1 MILRIW
7 AILIISDPFF
17 IVFSRSKLPELFV
30 GKRESGSIIKKKS
43 FANGYIFYGAEG
55 VGKKQTALRFIKDI
69 FKQSSPTK
77 NTEEININK
86 NHPDF
91 LVIEPESL
99 LATKSPKNS
108 DLRKTIKSRSEII
121 KIAQIRNIKTF
132 LSQKS
137 INSEKKI
144 VLIIDAHLLNEA
156 ASNCLL
162 KTLEEP
168 SNGIFI
174 LLTSQLNLLL
184 DTIISRCQLIRFRSF
199 SSKQIKSIFKDY
211 LDTSKLNINT
221 NLKFEDLI
229 NSANGSPNQLLK
241 NIEIWNDFSDEII
254 SKLDSPIK
262 NSLEILEISKLISE
276 KLEIYQQIFLVNLIQ
291 TIWWRK
297 TKNISLIKKLEH
309 LKYLLRKNIQP
320 RLAWE
325 ITFLKILIDDI

>member
-1 MILRIW
+1 MIEVKKNN
-7 AILIISDPFF
+7 FF
-17 IVFSRSKLPELFV
+17 LNEEVNTFLKNIVKN
-30 GKRESGSIIKKKS
+30 KS
-43 FANGYIFYGAEG
+43 LANGYIFYGAEG
-55 VGKKQTALRFIKDI
+55 LGKKQTALEFIKEI
-69 FKQSSPTK
+69 FKQSSQSESV
-77 NTEEININK
+77 EERITNN

-91 LVIEPESL
+91 LIIEPNSL
-99 LATKSPKNS
+99 LSTKSSGSS
-108 DLRKTIKSRSEII
+108 DLEKTVKSGSEII

-132 LSQKS
+132 LGQKS

-174 LLTSQLNLLL
+174 LLTSKLNLLL
-184 DTIISRCQLIRFRSF
+184 DTIISRCQIVRFRSF
-199 SSKQIKSIFKDY
+199 SSKQIKSILKEY
-211 LDTSKLNINT
+211 LDTSKSKINA

-262 NSLEILEISKLISE
+262 NSLEILEISKSISE
-276 KLEIYQQIFLVNLIQ
+276 KLEILQQICLVNLIQ

-297 TKNISLIKKLEH
+297 TKNIGLVKKLEN

-325 ITFLKILIDDI
+325 IAFLKISMEDI

>member
-1 MILRIW
+1 MNKFRKNNYFNEEINICLQ
-7 AILIISDPFF
+7 
-17 IVFSRSKLPELFV
+17 
-30 GKRESGSIIKKKS
+30 SIIRNKS

-55 VGKKQTALRFIKDI
+55 LGKKQTALEFIKEI
-69 FKQSSPTK
+69 FKQSSQSE
-77 NTEEININK
+77 NVEERITNN

-91 LVIEPESL
+91 LIIEPNSL
-99 LATKSPKNS
+99 LSTNSSGSS
-108 DLRKTIKSRSEII
+108 DLEKTVKSGSEII

-174 LLTSQLNLLL
+174 LLTSKLNLLL
-184 DTIISRCQLIRFRSF
+184 DTIISRCQIVRFRSF
-199 SSKQIKSIFKDY
+199 SSKQIKSILKEY
-211 LDTSKLNINT
+211 LDTSKSKINA

-262 NSLEILEISKLISE
+262 NSLEILEISKSISE
-276 KLEIYQQIFLVNLIQ
+276 KLEILQQICLVNLIQ

-297 TKNISLIKKLEH
+297 TKNIGLVKKLEN

-325 ITFLKILIDDI
+325 IAFLKISMEDI

>member
-1 MILRIW
+1 MIEVKKNN
-7 AILIISDPFF
+7 FF
-17 IVFSRSKLPELFV
+17 LNKEVNTFLKN
-30 GKRESGSIIKKKS
+30 IIKNKS
-43 FANGYIFYGAEG
+43 LANGYIFYGAEG
-55 VGKKQTALRFIKDI
+55 LGKKQTALEFIKEI
-69 FKQSSPTK
+69 FKQSSQSE
-77 NTEEININK
+77 NVEERIANN

-91 LVIEPESL
+91 LIIEPNSL
-99 LATKSPKNS
+99 LSTKSSGSS
-108 DLRKTIKSRSEII
+108 DLEKIVKSGSEII

-132 LSQKS
+132 LGQKS

-174 LLTSQLNLLL
+174 LLTSKLNLLL
-184 DTIISRCQLIRFRSF
+184 DTIISRCQIVRFRSF
-199 SSKQIKSIFKDY
+199 SSKKIKSILTEY
-211 LDTSKLNINT
+211 LDTSKSKINA

-262 NSLEILEISKLISE
+262 NSLEILEISKTISE
-276 KLEIYQQIFLVNLIQ
+276 KLEILQQICLVNLIQ

-297 TKNISLIKKLEH
+297 TKNFGLVKKLEN
-309 LKYLLRKNIQP
+309 LKYFLRKNIQP
-320 RLAWE
+320 KLAWE
-325 ITFLKILIDDI
+325 ITFLKISMEDI

>member
-1 MILRIW
+1 MIEVKKNN
-7 AILIISDPFF
+7 FF
-17 IVFSRSKLPELFV
+17 LNEEVNTLLK
-30 GKRESGSIIKKKS
+30 KIIKNKS

-55 VGKKQTALRFIKDI
+55 LGKKQTALQFIKEI
-69 FKQSSPTK
+69 FKKSSPSE
-77 NTEEININK
+77 NIEERITNN

-91 LVIEPESL
+91 LIIEPDSV
-99 LATKSPKNS
+99 LATKSS
-108 DLRKTIKSRSEII
+108 GSFDLEKTIKTGSDII

-137 INSEKKI
+137 ITSEKKI

-174 LLTSQLNLLL
+174 LLTSKLNLLL
-184 DTIISRCQLIRFRSF
+184 DTIISRCQIVRFRSF
-199 SSKQIKSIFKDY
+199 SNKQIKSILEEY
-211 LDTSKLNINT
+211 LDASKLKINKK
-221 NLKFEDLI
+221 LKLEDLI

-254 SKLDSPIK
+254 SKLNSPIK
-262 NSLEILEISKLISE
+262 NILEILEISKSISE
-276 KLEIYQQIFLVNLIQ
+276 KLENSQQICLVNLIQ

-297 TKNISLIKKLEH
+297 TKNIDLVKKLEN
-309 LKYLLRKNIQP
+309 LKYLLKKNIQP

-325 ITFLKILIDDI
+325 IAFLKISMEDI

>member
-1 MILRIW
+1 MIEVKKNN
-7 AILIISDPFF
+7 FF
-17 IVFSRSKLPELFV
+17 LNEEVNTCLNN
-30 GKRESGSIIKKKS
+30 IIKNKS

-55 VGKKQTALRFIKDI
+55 VGKKQTALQFIKEI
-69 FKQSSPTK
+69 FKQSSPSE
-77 NTEEININK
+77 NVEERITNN

-91 LVIEPESL
+91 LIIEPDSL
-99 LATKSPKNS
+99 LATKSS
-108 DLRKTIKSRSEII
+108 GSFDLEKTIKSGSEII

-174 LLTSQLNLLL
+174 LLTSKLNLLL
-184 DTIISRCQLIRFRSF
+184 DTIISRCQIVRFRSF
-199 SSKQIKSIFKDY
+199 SSKQIKSILKEY
-211 LDTSKLNINT
+211 LDTSKLKINT
-221 NLKFEDLI
+221 KLKFEDLI

-241 NIEIWNDFSDEII
+241 NIEIWNDFSDEIL
-254 SKLDSPIK
+254 SKLDFPIK
-262 NSLEILEISKLISE
+262 NSLEILEISKSISE
-276 KLEIYQQIFLVNLIQ
+276 KLENLQQIYLVNLIQ

-297 TKNISLIKKLEH
+297 TKNIGLVKKLEN

-325 ITFLKILIDDI
+325 IAFLKISMEDI

>member
-1 MILRIW
+1 MIEVKKNN
-7 AILIISDPFF
+7 FF
-17 IVFSRSKLPELFV
+17 LNEEVNTFLKN
-30 GKRESGSIIKKKS
+30 IIKNKS
-43 FANGYIFYGAEG
+43 LANGYIFYGAEG
-55 VGKKQTALRFIKDI
+55 LGKKQTALEFIKEI
-69 FKQSSPTK
+69 FKQSSQSE
-77 NTEEININK
+77 NVEERITNN

-91 LVIEPESL
+91 LIIEPNSL
-99 LATKSPKNS
+99 LSTKSSGSS
-108 DLRKTIKSRSEII
+108 DLEKTVKSGSEII

-132 LSQKS
+132 LGQKS
-137 INSEKKI
+137 INSQKKI
-144 VLIIDAHLLNEA
+144 VLIIEAHLLNEA

-174 LLTSQLNLLL
+174 LLTSKLNLLL
-184 DTIISRCQLIRFRSF
+184 DTIISRCQIVRFRSF
-199 SSKQIKSIFKDY
+199 SSKQIKSILKEY
-211 LDTSKLNINT
+211 LDTSKSKINA

-262 NSLEILEISKLISE
+262 NSLEILEISKSISE
-276 KLEIYQQIFLVNLIQ
+276 KLEISQQICLVNLIQ

-297 TKNISLIKKLEH
+297 TKNIGLVKKLEN

-325 ITFLKILIDDI
+325 IAFLKI

>member
-1 MILRIW
+1 MIDVKKNNFL
-7 AILIISDPFF
+7 LNEE
-17 IVFSRSKLPELFV
+17 VNTCLN
-30 GKRESGSIIKKKS
+30 SIIKKKS

-55 VGKKQTALRFIKDI
+55 LGKKQTALQFIKEI
-69 FKQSSPTK
+69 FKQSSPSQ
-77 NTEEININK
+77 NVEERITNN

-91 LVIEPESL
+91 LIIEPDSL
-99 LATKSPKNS
+99 LATKSSESS
-108 DLRKTIKSRSEII
+108 DLDKTIKNGSEII

-174 LLTSQLNLLL
+174 LLTSKLNLLL
-184 DTIISRCQLIRFRSF
+184 DTIISRCQIVRFRSF
-199 SSKQIKSIFKDY
+199 SSKQIKSILKEY
-211 LDTSKLNINT
+211 LDTSKFNRNS
-221 NLKFEDLI
+221 NFKFDDLI
-229 NSANGSPNQLLK
+229 KSANGSPNQLLK

-254 SKLDSPIK
+254 NKLDSPIK

-276 KLEIYQQIFLVNLIQ
+276 KLEIYQQICLVNLIQ
-291 TIWWRK
+291 TSWWRK
-297 TKNISLIKKLEH
+297 TKNISLVKKLEN

-320 RLAWE
+320 KLAWE
-325 ITFLKILIDDI
+325 IVFLKISMEDI

>member
-1 MILRIW
+1 MIEVKKNN
-7 AILIISDPFF
+7 FF
-17 IVFSRSKLPELFV
+17 LNEEVNTFLKN
-30 GKRESGSIIKKKS
+30 IIKNKS
-43 FANGYIFYGAEG
+43 LANGYIFYGAEG
-55 VGKKQTALRFIKDI
+55 LGKKQTALQFIKEI
-69 FKQSSPTK
+69 FKQSSPSA
-77 NTEEININK
+77 NVEERITNN

-91 LVIEPESL
+91 LIIEPDSL
-99 LATKSPKNS
+99 LSTKSS
-108 DLRKTIKSRSEII
+108 GSSELEKTIKSGSEII

-174 LLTSQLNLLL
+174 LLTCKLNLLL
-184 DTIISRCQLIRFRSF
+184 NTIISRCQIVRFRSF
-199 SSKQIKSIFKDY
+199 SSKQIKSVLKEY
-211 LDTSKLNINT
+211 LDTSKSKINT
-221 NLKFEDLI
+221 KLKFEDLI

-254 SKLDSPIK
+254 SKLDFPIK
-262 NSLEILEISKLISE
+262 NSLEILEISKSISE
-276 KLEIYQQIFLVNLIQ
+276 KLEIFQQICLVNLIQ

-297 TKNISLIKKLEH
+297 TKNIGLVKKLEH

-325 ITFLKILIDDI
+325 IALLKISMEDI